1 MPPDSDSSSYGAL
14 SRLCDCGLR
23 YGFGNGGESGDLEAA
38 SAASLTTA
46 TVWILGG
53 WHDEVKNRKIW
64 DVSGDTSLIYKAV

>member
-38 SAASLTTA
+38 SAASLTTLLYGYWVDA
-46 TVWILGG
+46 MT
-53 WHDEVKNRKIW
+53 K
-64 DVSGDTSLIYKAV
+64 